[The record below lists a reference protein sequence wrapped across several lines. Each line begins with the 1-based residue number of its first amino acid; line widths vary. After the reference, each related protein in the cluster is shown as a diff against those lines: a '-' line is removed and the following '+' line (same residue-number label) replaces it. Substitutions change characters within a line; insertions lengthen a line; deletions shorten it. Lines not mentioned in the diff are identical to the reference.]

1 MTEDLVS
8 YDLAKALQSAGF
20 DWPCDRCYAR
30 TSDGENELI
39 YMTVSSDYNKSREG
53 EPPFLQPI
61 CSAPALAHAQKWL
74 REKKELCVTA
84 YAQPYNGLPYYTGYI
99 LFNGDEKEVLD
110 QEGHW
115 FDDYEKCLSETISA
129 ALELITKGE

>member
-8 YDLAKALQSAGF
+8 YDLAKALQTAGF

-53 EPPFLQPI
+53 EPPFFQPI
-61 CSAPALAHAQKWL
+61 CSAPTLWQAQKWL
-74 REKKELCVTA
+74 REKGIDICVWRSFSVNHG
-84 YAQPYNGLPYYTGYI
+84 YHYQIVKDNDWENEIVQPVCAERSYG
-99 LFNGDEKEVLD
+99 
-110 QEGHW
+110 QS
-115 FDDYEKCLSETISA
+115 LSDAISA